1 MSTALIDSLEKHE
14 IRDGMRVIW
23 DAPIKMDDGVAM
35 RADVRSRRYRSA
47 RLAVAVFRPCAV
59 ERNGRVRQWA

>member
-23 DAPIKMDDGVAM
+23 DAPIKMNDGVAM

-47 RLAVAVFRPCAV
+47 RLAVAV
-59 ERNGRVRQWA
+59 VRQCTV